1 MRIMK
6 KILLIIGI
14 ALMLASCASD
24 LSKGTRTGG
33 EPIIKYTY
41 DQSARGGFVTGESH
55 GKIDRIQKFEFEGH
69 QYIQFWAVGTHGGT
83 GGVVHDPDCPCDK

>member
-1 MRIMK
+1 MRNMK

-33 EPIIKYTY
+33 EPIIKYAY
-41 DQSARGGFVTGESH
+41 GQSARDGFVIGESH
-55 GKIDRIQKFEFEGH
+55 GKIDRIRKFKFEGY
-69 QYIQFWAVGTHGGT
+69 QYIQFWDVDTHGGA
-83 GGVVHDPDCPCDK
+83 GGSSARSGLSLP